1 MKYEGSVLSGRG
13 RKQHTEISKCRKSFF
28 FLFFFE
34 GGKRKKTLKSLKGVT
49 LKTIHELD

>member
-1 MKYEGSVLSGRG
+1 MKYEVSVLSVRG

-28 FLFFFE
+28 FFFE

>member
-1 MKYEGSVLSGRG
+1 MKYEVSVLSVRG

-28 FLFFFE
+28 FFFFE